1 MINIKNLLRRRSFW
15 WFFLTAII
23 LISVITPIL
32 VIFVIKGKPIEIS
45 SDDDFAR
52 YDLPGSGTKIDP
64 YRIENRK
71 MNIFDYYAIAIIN
84 ISKYVIIQNN
94 HIKSIGCGIFIS
106 VNISG
111 LIEIKNN
118 VLKDCLAPINIIETQ
133 GCIIRNNIIRNGIYG
148 IYAFNVD
155 YKNEPLN
162 FIIQNNTFINIANS
176 EIALFGAGGSIIENN
191 SCEYDASAISE
202 DYHPSKW
209 TVGFSIL
216 FLNGTTIRN
225 NVLSHKGIQ
234 LYDSYPENY
243 HKAIFENNYVRGK
256 KVGFFVNATNLTF
269 NENIFSQLFLINCSN
284 ILVDGQTSLFSGL
297 GVSLVNCSNCNII
310 DCTFRNNGY
319 AGIHIFESSFIQI
332 NNNYFDFN
340 FIGLKALNSF
350 NLTISNNSF
359 IDGEYG
365 IEFDNC
371 TYVSID
377 NSFAGNEVDV
387 SER

>member
-1 MINIKNLLRRRSFW
+1 MNIKNLLRRRSFW

-23 LISVITPIL
+23 IISVLTPIL
-32 VIFVIKGKPIEIS
+32 VFVWTKGTPIEIF
-45 SDDDFAR
+45 SDEDFAR

-71 MNIFDYYAIAIIN
+71 MNIFYYVAIAIVN

-94 HIKSIGCGIFIS
+94 YIKSIGYGIFIS

-118 VLKDCLAPINIIETQ
+118 ILEDCLAPINIIETQ
-133 GCIIRNNIIRNGIYG
+133 GCIIRNNIIRNGFYG
-148 IYAFNVD
+148 ISAFNID

-162 FIIQNNTFINIANS
+162 FIIQNNTFINIANE
-176 EIALFGAGGSIIENN
+176 EIGLFGAGGSIIENN

-202 DYHPSKW
+202 DYLPSKW
-209 TVGFSIL
+209 TVGFSIF
-216 FLNGTTIRN
+216 FLNGTIIRN
-225 NVLSHKGIQ
+225 NVLTHKGIQ
-234 LYDSYPENY
+234 LNDRYPENY
-243 HKAIFENNYVRGK
+243 HKAVFENNYVRGK
-256 KVGFFVNATNLTF
+256 KVGFFVSATNLTF
-269 NENIFSQLFLINCSN
+269 DENIFSQLYLINCSN

-297 GVSLVNCSNCNII
+297 GVSLVNCSYCNII

-319 AGIHIFESSFIQI
+319 AGIHLFESSFILA

-340 FIGLKALNSF
+340 HIGLKALNSF

-359 IDGEYG
+359 NNGEYG
-365 IEFDNC
+365 CEFINS